1 MLQETSQLLSKTEM
15 QKLVS
20 RLNGDDHRQALATE
34 WELVVFFAFSN
45 LGTVQY
51 EPELGGKKQP
61 DIAFTLF
68 GDNEISF
75 VADVTTVSDRGL
87 EEANPL
93 ERLSKELIRLVEKLQ
108 LEAHRFG
115 IEVGSGPMTY
125 KGGPK
130 IKWCIPPVGDFQD
143 RIFNAEFKFFLNA
156 IREEPNIPRSL
167 PINGPSVSL
176 QIRYKPDQRY
186 FMSLS
191 RIDDAIEVLPVTS
204 M

>member
-1 MLQETSQLLSKTEM
+1 MVKALLARLNFSRSKSTLMSSQGVNERANSLRFPSPFTLKHLYMAVFARRSIQRMLQETSQLLSKTEM

-93 ERLSKELIRLVEKLQ
+93 ERLSKELIRLVEKL
-108 LEAHRFG
+108 R
-115 IEVGSGPMTY
+115 
-125 KGGPK
+125 
-130 IKWCIPPVGDFQD
+130 
-143 RIFNAEFKFFLNA
+143 
-156 IREEPNIPRSL
+156 
-167 PINGPSVSL
+167 
-176 QIRYKPDQRY
+176 
-186 FMSLS
+186 
-191 RIDDAIEVLPVTS
+191 
-204 M
+204 